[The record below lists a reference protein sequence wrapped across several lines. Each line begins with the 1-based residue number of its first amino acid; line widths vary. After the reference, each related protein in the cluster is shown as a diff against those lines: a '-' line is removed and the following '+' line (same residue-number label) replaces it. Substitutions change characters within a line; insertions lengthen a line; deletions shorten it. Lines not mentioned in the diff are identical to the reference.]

1 MFSTIIFAIKL
12 IAIGIVVLIAYSIY
26 HAIKEQ
32 KALDAI
38 PIPEFPPVGKDG
50 TKLMHKVEF
59 TLTGVNHVHDDC
71 DPQKI
76 LNPMMK
82 GQWLTLQ
89 VEPDNEYD
97 SQAIKVLYNGQY
109 IGWIPAD
116 VDLNQRD
123 KRRMMFERLMHGLDV
138 PARFEHT
145 TFIQVG
151 GWDLD
156 DNDPKLSDYE
166 FTSAVI
172 TCGIYQIP
180 GGRYKK

>member
-12 IAIGIVVLIAYSIY
+12 IAIGIVVLIVYRIY

-32 KALDAI
+32 RAFDAI
-38 PIPEFPPVGKDG
+38 QIPEFPPVGKDG
-50 TKLMHKVEF
+50 TKLMRTEEF
-59 TLTGVNHVHDDC
+59 TLSGVNHVHDGC

-82 GQWLTLQ
+82 GKWLTLQ
-89 VEPDNEYD
+89 ADSNNQYD

-109 IGWIPAD
+109 IGWLP
-116 VDLNQRD
+116 LNGGNV
-123 KRRMMFERLMHGLDV
+123 KSMIFERLVHGLDV

-145 TFIQVG
+145 TSIQIG

-156 DNDPKLSDYE
+156 ENDPKLSDYE

-172 TCGIYQIP
+172 TCGVYEIP

>member
-12 IAIGIVVLIAYSIY
+12 IAIGIVVLIVYSIY

-32 KALDAI
+32 RAFDAI
-38 PIPEFPPVGKDG
+38 QIPEFPPVGKDG
-50 TKLMHKVEF
+50 TKLMRTEEF
-59 TLTGVNHVHDDC
+59 TLSGVNHVHDGC

-82 GQWLTLQ
+82 GQWLPL
-89 VEPDNEYD
+89 
-97 SQAIKVLYNGQY
+97 NGGNVKSM
-109 IGWIPAD
+109 I
-116 VDLNQRD
+116 
-123 KRRMMFERLMHGLDV
+123 FERLVHGLDV
-138 PARFEHT
+138 LTRFEHT
-145 TFIQVG
+145 TSIQIG

-156 DNDPKLSDYE
+156 ENDPKLSDYE

-172 TCGIYQIP
+172 TCGVYEIP